1 MGDYFSTPS
10 GVGGRNDY
18 EEAGLSEDEAEADL
32 ADLEG
37 VSNDDE
43 LLFDCWIEG
52 IWWWAVV
59 QLVILV
65 NKAGLEIPRG

>member
-1 MGDYFSTPS
+1 MRVGDFWRVGDYFSTPS

-32 ADLEG
+32 EG

-43 LLFDCWIEG
+43 LLFDC
-52 IWWWAVV
+52 
-59 QLVILV
+59 
-65 NKAGLEIPRG
+65 